1 MAIKLPKI
9 AIMVNG
15 LQTENGSIQDQLVT
29 IKTVIN
35 HTNLWFNIVHE
46 MKEMSPFRSKSLV
59 ANLYVCERDRDRV
72 TERQRQRE
80 RKKERWTERECAA

>member
-1 MAIKLPKI
+1 MGHKQKT
-9 AIMVNG
+9 VTSRN
-15 LQTENGSIQDQLVT
+15 QLVT
-29 IKTVIN
+29 IKIVIN

-59 ANLYVCERDRDRV
+59 PNLYVRERDRDRV

-80 RKKERWTERECAA
+80 RKKDGQRGSVQLSFTEPLP